1 MPRKLSGWKRA
12 CIWSKKGVFC
22 TGLNI
27 CRGWL
32 SGWNMACFYGEKRVF
47 SIRVLIY
54 AKGGNMVYLWSKE
67 GVFSKC
73 FNICLE

>member
-27 CRGWL
+27 CQGSCLVGRGHV
-32 SGWNMACFYGEKRVF
+32 YGQKRVF
-47 SIRVLIY
+47 SVRVLIY
-54 AKGGNMVYLWSKE
+54 AKEAV
-67 GVFSKC
+67 
-73 FNICLE
+73 